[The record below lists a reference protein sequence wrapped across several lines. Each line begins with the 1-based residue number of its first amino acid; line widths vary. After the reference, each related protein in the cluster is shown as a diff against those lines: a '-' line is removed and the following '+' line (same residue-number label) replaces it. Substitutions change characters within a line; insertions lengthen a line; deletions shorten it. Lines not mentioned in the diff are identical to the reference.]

1 MKADDEQEYKDKMA
15 EADERLKLEEDE
27 LAERMK
33 DINDPK
39 S

>member
-1 MKADDEQEYKDKMA
+1 MNIDGEQECKDKMA
-15 EADERLKLEEDE
+15 DANERLKLEEDE
-27 LAERMK
+27 QEERMR

>member
-1 MKADDEQEYKDKMA
+1 MNIDDEQEYKDKMA
-15 EADERLKLEEDE
+15 DANERLKLEEDE
-27 LAERMK
+27 QEERMK